1 MPIPDEVLPP
11 RSKAVRTTVVERLKP
26 NRIRYWIIVTVSL
39 TVTLTAV
46 KPDLIIP
53 LSAAYL
59 SGAAVT
65 WAADKVR

>member
-1 MPIPDEVLPP
+1 MPIPDEVLPSKP
-11 RSKAVRTTVVERLKP
+11 RAVRTTVAEQLKP
-26 NRIRYWIIVTVSL
+26 NRVRYWIIVTVSL
-39 TVTLTAV
+39 AVTFAAV